1 MTYELRAVFSFAVIE
16 GDPARPCPSAST
28 RSRCTQRCARAL
40 SAGGGWFKRSCHSH
54 TTGNHRDPWRLFQGC
69 EEKIRAWCSPI
80 RIWEEIYYFWIILFP
95 LYHSDTIHSYFIIFM
110 LYSFLLSITVLFLDN
125 SWLLYFHYQKRA
137 CHLASSSSGVF
148 WFQSNSSRVN
158 SKA

>member
-54 TTGNHRDPWRLFQGC
+54 RTGNHRDPWRLFQGC
-69 EEKIRAWCSPI
+69 KEKNTRLMQSYP
-80 RIWEEIYYFWIILFP
+80 YLNYFVSSISQWYNLFIFY
-95 LYHSDTIHSYFIIFM
+95 LFM

-125 SWLLYFHYQKRA
+125 SRLYFHHQKRA

-148 WFQSNSSRVN
+148 RFQSNSNWVN
-158 SKA
+158 SRA

>member
-54 TTGNHRDPWRLFQGC
+54 RTGNHRDPWRLFQGC
-69 EEKIRAWCSPI
+69 KEKNTRLMQSYPYL
-80 RIWEEIYYFWIILFP
+80 RRNVLFLNYFVSSISQWYNLFIFY
-95 LYHSDTIHSYFIIFM
+95 LFM

-125 SWLLYFHYQKRA
+125 SRLYFHHQKRA

-148 WFQSNSSRVN
+148 RFQSNSNWVN
-158 SKA
+158 SRA